1 MPYTFEDVLELV
13 KKPETQISVEHCLAL
28 SDLTLP
34 QVEAVVEACRAL
46 PAERKVNMLRQMAG
60 VAEEDFHYDF
70 GKVMIAFAED
80 AAGDVRLAALEGL
93 WDEHRTSLIPLL
105 TRLLAHDED
114 PRVRALAAVQL
125 GRFIDA
131 AIMEEI
137 SEQAVAPAISVLRTA
152 FNDADEHI
160 DVRRRALEALSFGD
174 EHDIDVMIEE
184 AYYAEDLDMYMSSLF
199 AMGRTANKQWVP
211 YLLEGLTHELA
222 PVRAEA
228 MRALG
233 NIGDPETVV
242 HIASVLAEE
251 SESIVRF
258 EAIMALGEIGGS
270 DAKSLLTSLLES
282 DDPEMVEAAEVALEG
297 ISIFEQSAQELI
309 DIILA
314 EAGIAEGD
322 EDAWDDVA
330 SWEDATDA
338 EIRRLLDERDI
349 D

>member
-13 KKPETQISVEHCLAL
+13 KKPEIPFTVEHCLPL

-34 QVEAVVEACRAL
+34 QVEAVVEACQEL
-46 PAERKVNMLRQMAG
+46 PAERKVNMLHQMAMA
-60 VAEEDFHYDF
+60 AEENYQYDF
-70 GKVMIAFAED
+70 GKVMMAFAED
-80 AAGDVRLAALEGL
+80 AAGDVRVAALEGL
-93 WDEHRTSLIPLL
+93 WDEYHLSLIPLL
-105 TRLLAHDED
+105 TRLLAHDKD

-131 AIMEEI
+131 AVMEEI
-137 SEQAVAPAISVLRTA
+137 PEQAVAPAISLLRTA

-160 DVRRRALEALSFGD
+160 EVRRRALEALSFGS

-184 AYYAEDLDMYMSSLF
+184 AYYSDDLDMYLTSLF

-228 MRALG
+228 MCSLG
-233 NIGDPETVV
+233 RIGDPESVV

-251 SESIVRF
+251 TESIVRF
-258 EAIMALGEIGGS
+258 EAIMALGEIGGP
-270 DAKSLLTSLLES
+270 DAKALLTSLLES
-282 DDPEMVEAAEVALEG
+282 DDPEIVEAAEFALED
-297 ISIFEQSAQELI
+297 ISIFDQSAQELI
-309 DIILA
+309 DVILA
-314 EAGIAEGD
+314 EGGIAEWD
-322 EDAWDDVA
+322 EDAWDDESA
-330 SWEDATDA
+330 WEDATDA
-338 EIRRLLDERDI
+338 EIRRLLDERDS